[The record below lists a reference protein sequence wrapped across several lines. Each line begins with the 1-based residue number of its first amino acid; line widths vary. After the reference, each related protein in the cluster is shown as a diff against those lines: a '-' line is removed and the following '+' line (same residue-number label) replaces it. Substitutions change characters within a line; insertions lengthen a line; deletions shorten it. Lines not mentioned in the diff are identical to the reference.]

1 MANWGDFLS
10 EFKIV
15 NVKSVGML
23 VKVDDVL
30 TLWEER
36 NRLRDA
42 TAEVSEA
49 VAAERAACAQE
60 VDDFADACAAEA
72 EAPEELI
79 AVLRAA
85 AGLIRERGE
94 VEEDAAEAPPA
105 EDDGGA

>member
-1 MANWGDFLS
+1 MS

-15 NVKSVGML
+15 TVKSLGMF

-30 TLWEER
+30 SLWEER
-36 NRLRDA
+36 NRLRA
-42 TAEVSEA
+42 AASEVHEA
-49 VAAERAACAQE
+49 VAAERAGCAQE

-85 AGLIRERGE
+85 AGLIRDRGE
-94 VEEDAAEAPPA
+94 VEEDAAEAPAAVETPHT
-105 EDDGGA
+105 EGDGGA